1 MAAESKI
8 QFGIAAPHIHA
19 ELPVNVEQIQ
29 RYLKRAEELNYHS
42 LWVQEQ
48 AVLRQAT
55 SALEGITMLSYAAAV
70 TRRARLGMAVFLINL
85 RNPIQLA
92 KSLASLDQLSQG
104 RLIAGVGFGGVTRL
118 YQAYG
123 LSPEKRL
130 ARFNEG
136 LTLIQKL
143 WTEDNFTFDGQFWQ
157 LKNATLV
164 PKPFQKPHPPIWF
177 GANAPAAL
185 KRAARRGSGF
195 IGAGST
201 STADF
206 KEQVKTVQGAL
217 AEGQKNP
224 AEFTVGK
231 RVYIAVDQ
239 DRERAARRMREW
251 FGRYYGAADLADR
264 VSVCGGV
271 EECVAQLSDIVA
283 AGARFILLN
292 PAFDMMEHLEVLAG
306 EVIPKISGKMN
317 S

>member
-1 MAAESKI
+1 MQPENELL
-8 QFGIAAPHIHA
+8 FGIAAPQIHA
-19 ELPVNVEQIQ
+19 ELPVNVEEIQ
-29 RYLKRAEELNYHS
+29 RYLRRAEELNYHS
-42 LWVQEQ
+42 VWVQEQ

-70 TRRARLGMAVFLINL
+70 TRRVRLGMAVFLINL

-104 RLIAGVGFGGVTRL
+104 RLIAGVGLGAVTRL

-123 LSPEKRL
+123 LSPDKRL
-130 ARFNEG
+130 ARFHEA
-136 LTLIQKL
+136 LTLMQKL
-143 WTEDNFTFDGQFWQ
+143 WTEENITFDGQFWQ

-185 KRAARRGSGF
+185 KRAVKRGSGF

-206 KEQVKTVQGAL
+206 KEQGKVIAGAL
-217 AEGQKNP
+217 AEARKSPQD
-224 AEFTVGK
+224 FTIGK
-231 RVYIAVDQ
+231 RVYIAVDK
-239 DRERAARRMREW
+239 DRERAAKRMREW
-251 FGRYYGAADLADR
+251 FGAYYSAADLADR

-271 EECVAQLSDIVA
+271 DECVAQLSELTA
-283 AGARFILLN
+283 AGARFLLLN
-292 PAFDMMEHLEVLAG
+292 PVFDMMEHLEVLAG
-306 EVIPKISGKMN
+306 EVIPKLSGKL
-317 S
+317 